1 MQLQDLFNRLG
12 NPLITALLRSRLHGL
27 MGASTLLITVRG
39 RRSGRSYTTPVNFS
53 ADGERLSIVSLRRR
67 TWWRNLRTGA
77 EVGLR
82 LHGVEGRGHAVV
94 AEEEAA
100 VAAALAD
107 VIRRVPAYARLL
119 GVPLQPDG
127 TPQAEALRGAAR
139 TRVIVNVQLV

>member
-1 MQLQDLFNRLG
+1 MQLQDVFNRLG

-27 MGASTLLITVRG
+27 MGASTLLITVKG
-39 RRSGRSYTTPVNFS
+39 RRSGHTYTTPVNFV
-53 ADGERLSIVSLRRR
+53 ADGERLSIVSLRQR

-82 LHGVEGRGHAVV
+82 LHGVERRGQAVV
-94 AEEEAA
+94 VEEDAA

-127 TPQAEALRGAAR
+127 TPQAEALRAAAR
-139 TRVIVNVQLV
+139 MRVIVNVQLL